1 MLARDRPRPTRDR
14 PRPTPGPLPPDG
26 GDLGGKP
33 RPVRAIP
40 GASRPRGTA
49 SLLPHWRRRHP
60 FTNAIE
66 SASDQLRRATKN
78 RGHSPSSDEAAVGLP
93 WPPEPQQLRTRPRV
107 RQGPGQ
113 AHQQTHRPPRQS
125 HAPSNRGTGPHT
137 CTTKALPAPLRPPTR
152 RENQDPRRPK
162 WRTSALSGAAT
173 LWAVRQSTTRRGR
186 ALSGAVAQRREDPAA
201 QHTKPPGA
209 PPTNH
214 TLPPQPRTQ
223 APESDRTA
231 TAPIPNNR
239 ADHHTTTPLC
249 GTPLRPHRPPPV
261 HSSSTVRRPRRSPC
275 GEHLEDT
282 AARARLISAPGEDCV
297 DERPVVW
304 TRAGSSVAGGRRPP
318 LLVGREG
325 PIDDGALGAGGG
337 AGGVLAPAFAP
348 ASATGRF
355 LVLLDGDPADEPA
368 PWAVPRVSRE
378 ECPAARHR
386 NYRYYGAHASRARST
401 CSPRRAGTPTC
412 CR

>member
-1 MLARDRPRPTRDR
+1 M
-14 PRPTPGPLPPDG
+14 
-26 GDLGGKP
+26 
-33 RPVRAIP
+33 
-40 GASRPRGTA
+40 
-49 SLLPHWRRRHP
+49 
-60 FTNAIE
+60 
-66 SASDQLRRATKN
+66 
-78 RGHSPSSDEAAVGLP
+78 
-93 WPPEPQQLRTRPRV
+93 
-107 RQGPGQ
+107 
-113 AHQQTHRPPRQS
+113 
-125 HAPSNRGTGPHT
+125 
-137 CTTKALPAPLRPPTR
+137 
-152 RENQDPRRPK
+152 
-162 WRTSALSGAAT
+162 
-173 LWAVRQSTTRRGR
+173 RQSTTRRGR

-261 HSSSTVRRPRRSPC
+261 HSSSTARRPRRAPC

-282 AARARLISAPGEDCV
+282 AARARLTSAPGEDV
-297 DERPVVW
+297 WMRRPVVW
-304 TRAGSSVAGGRRPP
+304 TRASSSVAGGRCPP

-325 PIDDGALGAGGG
+325 ALDDGALGAGGG
-337 AGGVLAPAFAP
+337 GERVLAPVFAP
-348 ASATGRF
+348 ASAPGRF
-355 LVLLDGDPADEPA
+355 LVLRDGDPAGEPA

-386 NYRYYGAHASRARST
+386 DYRYCGARASREEYVFAPARRGADVLPVDDPSRT
-401 CSPRRAGTPTC
+401 RP
-412 CR
+412 